1 MGKDP
6 RFNSVMA
13 RLKNQK
19 ALFEILEKKFL
30 EKNRDEWVDLLI
42 KADVPVGPVNDVAQA
57 LADPSVLARKMV
69 VPVNHLGEEI
79 QMLGN
84 PIKMS
89 EIGEE
94 VFVGAPTLGQ
104 HTEEILSG
112 YLNYSQDQIANL
124 KKEKVI

>member
-1 MGKDP
+1 MRP
-6 RFNSVMA
+6 SIV
-13 RLKNQK
+13 RL
-19 ALFEILEKKFL
+19 
-30 EKNRDEWVDLLI
+30 LLTCVL
-42 KADVPVGPVNDVAQA
+42 ACGPGLSATAPEAPTAKPLPTVAQA
-57 LADPSVLARKMV
+57 LVDPSVLARKMV

-89 EIGEE
+89 EMGEE

-104 HTEEILSG
+104 HTEQVLSEYLG
-112 YLNYSQDQIANL
+112 YSKERIANL